1 MNIQGLN
8 PLSLLASVD
17 SAGAATTALL
27 GEGGGGG
34 VFSATLLEQL
44 AQLQNSLL
52 SKGAAGDAGLANLQ
66 QLGGLGTDA
75 LNSQSLQDFTALF
88 GKSLPTATK
97 LDQDINLDDTMQA
110 LAGVLQYLQGLEATG
125 AAPQAPVLPVAS
137 ANQENL
143 ADIVTENTEAAHDE
157 QAVNAAMYVST
168 QAQPLPVADSVSVV
182 NDALKSAVATS
193 EAMSAIKNNPE
204 LLGMDAKKEALTA
217 LSGADEGRKTMVA
230 ESGFAKT
237 LAAEDGASPQFAQ
250 DSAADTFQTEQRDV
264 PKQQIG
270 GSEAD
275 VGLSRMTADINQ
287 LNKSVNSV
295 GQTSAP
301 TMEKHLTHPEWNTE
315 LGEKLLWM
323 HKQAVPSAEIRLNP
337 EHLGPISIK
346 IDVNQDQANV
356 VFTAQHAAVRDAIEA
371 AIPKLREMLGGQNLN
386 LADVNVSQQQ
396 SEQRSGRESFQMA
409 GEQNR
414 GGNSQ
419 SQGQGHADSAATEPS
434 NTMFEEIEA
443 GRAIASNGLL
453 SLFA

>member
-8 PLSLLASVD
+8 PLSLLASAD
-17 SAGAATTALL
+17 GASVATTGLL
-27 GEGGGGG
+27 GEGGGAG

-66 QLGGLGTDA
+66 QLGGLGADT
-75 LNSQSLQDFTALF
+75 LNSQSMQDFTALF

-97 LDQDINLDDTMQA
+97 LGQDINLDDTMQA
-110 LAGVLQYLQGLEATG
+110 LADVLQYLQGLEATG
-125 AAPQAPVLPVAS
+125 AGQQAAVLPVTS
-137 ANQENL
+137 AKQENL
-143 ADIVTENTEAAHDE
+143 ADIVAENTEAANDE
-157 QAVNAAMYVST
+157 QAVNAAMFAGT
-168 QAQPLPVADSVSVV
+168 QAQPLPVADSVSGV
-182 NDALKSAVATS
+182 NEVLKSAVATS
-193 EAMSAIKNNPE
+193 EAMSAVKNSPE

-217 LSGADEGRKTMVA
+217 LNGTDEGRKAMAA

-237 LAAEDGASPQFAQ
+237 LAAEEGASQQFAQ
-250 DSAADTFQTEQRDV
+250 DNAANAFQTEQSDV
-264 PKQQIG
+264 PKHQTG

-275 VGLSRMTADINQ
+275 VGLSRMTADIAQ
-287 LNKSVNSV
+287 LNKSVNNA
-295 GQTSAP
+295 GQTPAP
-301 TMEKHLTHPEWNTE
+301 AIEKHLTHPEWNTD

-346 IDVNQDQANV
+346 IDVNQDQASV

-396 SEQRSGRESFQMA
+396 SEQRPGRESFQTA
-409 GEQNR
+409 GEQNH
-414 GGNSQ
+414 GGN
-419 SQGQGHADSAATEPS
+419 SQGQGHTDSAATDTS
-434 NTMFEEIEA
+434 NAILDEIEA

>member
-8 PLSLLASVD
+8 PLSLLSSAD
-17 SAGAATTALL
+17 SAGAATTGLL
-27 GEGGGGG
+27 GEGGGAG

-44 AQLQNSLL
+44 AQLQNNLL
-52 SKGAAGDAGLANLQ
+52 NKGAAGGAGLANLQ
-66 QLGGLGTDA
+66 QLGGFGDDA
-75 LNSQSLQDFTALF
+75 LNSQSMQDFTALF

-97 LDQDINLDDTMQA
+97 LGQDINLDDTMQA
-110 LAGVLQYLQGLEATG
+110 LADVLQYLQGLEAATVTEQ
-125 AAPQAPVLPVAS
+125 QAPVLPAIS
-137 ANQENL
+137 ANQDDFAEI
-143 ADIVTENTEAAHDE
+143 AAENTETANE
-157 QAVNAAMYVST
+157 QAENAAMLAGM
-168 QAQPLPVADSVSVV
+168 QAQPLPVADSVNGLNEV
-182 NDALKSAVATS
+182 LKSAVATS
-193 EAMSAIKNNPE
+193 EAMSAIKNSPE
-204 LLGMDAKKEALTA
+204 LLGMDAKKEALSA
-217 LSGADEGRKTMVA
+217 LSGTDEGRKELVA
-230 ESGFAKT
+230 EGGFAKAF
-237 LAAEDGASPQFAQ
+237 AAEDGASQQFSQ
-250 DSAADTFQTEQRDV
+250 DGAANAFQSEQSNTT
-264 PKQQIG
+264 KNQIG

-275 VGLSRMTADINQ
+275 VGLSRMTADIAQ
-287 LNKSVNSV
+287 LNKSVNNA
-295 GQTSAP
+295 GQTPAP
-301 TMEKHLTHPEWNTE
+301 AIEKHLTHPEWNTD

-346 IDVNQDQANV
+346 IDVNQDQASV

-396 SEQRSGRESFQMA
+396 SEQRSGRESFQTA

-419 SQGQGHADSAATEPS
+419 GQGQADSATTDAS
-434 NTMFEEIEA
+434 NTILDEIEA

>member
-8 PLSLLASVD
+8 PLSLLASAD
-17 SAGAATTALL
+17 SASVATTGLL
-27 GEGGGGG
+27 GEGGGAG

-66 QLGGLGTDA
+66 QLGGLGADT
-75 LNSQSLQDFTALF
+75 LNSQSMQDFTALF

-97 LDQDINLDDTMQA
+97 LGQDINLDDTMQA
-110 LAGVLQYLQGLEATG
+110 LADVLQYLQGLEAATVTEQ
-125 AAPQAPVLPVAS
+125 QAPVLPVTS
-137 ANQENL
+137 ANQDNFAEI
-143 ADIVTENTEAAHDE
+143 AAENTETANE
-157 QAVNAAMYVST
+157 QAENAAMLAGM
-168 QAQPLPVADSVSVV
+168 QAQPLPVADSVSGV
-182 NDALKSAVATS
+182 NEVLKSAVATS
-193 EAMSAIKNNPE
+193 EAMSAVKNSPE

-217 LSGADEGRKTMVA
+217 LNGTDEGRKAMAA

-237 LAAEDGASPQFAQ
+237 LAAEEGASQQFAQ
-250 DSAADTFQTEQRDV
+250 DNAANAFQTEQGDV
-264 PKQQIG
+264 PKHQMG

-275 VGLSRMTADINQ
+275 VGLSRMTADIAQ
-287 LNKSVNSV
+287 MNKSVNNA
-295 GQTSAP
+295 GQTPAP
-301 TMEKHLTHPEWNTE
+301 AIEKHLTHPEWNTD

-346 IDVNQDQANV
+346 IDVNQDQASV

-396 SEQRSGRESFQMA
+396 SEQRPGRESFQTA

-419 SQGQGHADSAATEPS
+419 GQGHTDSAATDTS
-434 NTMFEEIEA
+434 NAILEEIEA

>member
-8 PLSLLASVD
+8 PLSLLS
-17 SAGAATTALL
+17 SADGATAGLL
-27 GEGGGGG
+27 GEGGGAG

-66 QLGGLGTDA
+66 QLGGLGADA
-75 LNSQSLQDFTALF
+75 FSSQSMQDFTALF

-97 LDQDINLDDTMQA
+97 LGQDINLDDTMQA
-110 LAGVLQYLQGLEATG
+110 LADVLQYLQGLEGTG
-125 AAPQAPVLPVAS
+125 AAQQTPVLPATS
-137 ANQENL
+137 ANQDNV
-143 ADIVTENTEAAHDE
+143 ADIAAENTEAANE
-157 QAVNAAMYVST
+157 QAENAAMLAGIQV
-168 QAQPLPVADSVSVV
+168 QPLPVADNGNSV
-182 NDALKSAVATS
+182 NEALKSAVATS
-193 EAMSAIKNNPE
+193 EAMSAIKNSPE

-217 LSGADEGRKTMVA
+217 LNSADEGRNAMAA
-230 ESGFAKT
+230 EGGFAKA
-237 LAAEDGASPQFAQ
+237 LAAEGGASQQFAQ
-250 DSAADTFQTEQRDV
+250 DSGANAFQSEQSDV
-264 PKQQIG
+264 PKNQIG
-270 GSEAD
+270 ASEAD
-275 VGLSRMTADINQ
+275 VGLSRMTADIAQ
-287 LNKSVNSV
+287 LSKSVNSA
-295 GQTSAP
+295 GQTQAP
-301 TMEKHLTHPEWNTE
+301 AIEKHLTHPEWNAD

-346 IDVNQDQANV
+346 IDVNQDQASV

-396 SEQRSGRESFQMA
+396 SEQRSGRESFQAA

-414 GGNSQ
+414 GGNN
-419 SQGQGHADSAATEPS
+419 QGQGQADSPATDAS
-434 NTMFEEIEA
+434 NTILDEIEA